1 MKSSLNFWMIAKKL
15 GQGFGDCFRIGTH
28 QYESCEKPNIV
39 QILWE
44 TNIKCEVERQGTR
57 VSQKR

>member
-15 GQGFGDCFRIGTH
+15 GQGFGDCFSIGTH
-28 QYESCEKPNIV
+28 QYESCEKPNIM

-44 TNIKCEVERQGTR
+44 TNMKCEVER
-57 VSQKR
+57 